1 MKAKIICKKM
11 SSNSNNNS
19 FLNLESSASYN
30 EVKEILEEMSKG

>member
-1 MKAKIICKKM
+1 M

-19 FLNLESSASYN
+19 FLNLESSANYN